1 MKTKNLYQEV
11 CYYLSPSTSIA
22 NSLAMYSTATIFEKQ
37 DQDAIMEEFKN
48 GFFGLVINLEDD
60 VERKVIDEIRCEQI
74 RDLAQHTEF

>member
-1 MKTKNLYQEV
+1 
-11 CYYLSPSTSIA
+11 
-22 NSLAMYSTATIFEKQ
+22 
-37 DQDAIMEEFKN
+37 MEEFKN